1 MSENTVNKRV
11 DYRKVYQEMKKHRR
25 LYLIVLPITL
35 VLSAIYIYSIPRIY
49 GTQAKV
55 APETENP
62 NSKSALGSLASSF
75 GFDLS
80 NMQSTDAITPL
91 LYPELMDDNGFVS
104 GLFNIRVK
112 SKDGKI
118 DETYYEYM
126 LKDQKNPW
134 WSVITGAVAKLFK
147 GKAETGNG
155 NSKFDPY
162 YLSKDCDDVVGA

>member
-62 NSKSALGSLASSF
+62 NSNTRLWASRGMPMPVFRTVTRPPS
-75 GFDLS
+75 G
-80 NMQSTDAITPL
+80 
-91 LYPELMDDNGFVS
+91 VS
-104 GLFNIRVK
+104 DTVTVTLPPAR
-112 SKDGKI
+112 
-118 DETYYEYM
+118 
-126 LKDQKNPW
+126 L
-134 WSVITGAVAKLFK
+134 
-147 GKAETGNG
+147 
-155 NSKFDPY
+155 
-162 YLSKDCDDVVGA
+162 